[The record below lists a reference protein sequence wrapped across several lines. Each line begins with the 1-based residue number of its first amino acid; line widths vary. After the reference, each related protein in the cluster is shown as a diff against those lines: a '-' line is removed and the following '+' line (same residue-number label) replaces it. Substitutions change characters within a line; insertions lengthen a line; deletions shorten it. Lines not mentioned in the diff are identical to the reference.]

1 MPMMPKHGYNY
12 RLKISLERALDILG
26 DSSKQILLLH
36 LTHRGISF
44 EKECSISDIEAA
56 LKGILG
62 SGSAL
67 ITERMYRDL
76 QQSVPE

>member
-12 RLKISLERALDILG
+12 RLKVSLERALDILG
-26 DSSKQILLLH
+26 DSSKQIMMHH
-36 LTHRGISF
+36 LAERGISF
-44 EKECSISDIEAA
+44 DRECSISAIEEA
-56 LKGILG
+56 LKGIIG

-76 QQSVPE
+76 QQSLPE

>member
-26 DSSKQILLLH
+26 NSSKQILLLH
-36 LTHRGISF
+36 LTQHGISF
-44 EKECSISDIEAA
+44 DRECSIAEIDAA

-67 ITERMYRDL
+67 ITERIYRDL